1 MPVLEP
7 PLPPLPLPGAPRLS
21 LPVTRRRLGPGAL
34 ASLVVHAALV
44 GALLWQSAARLAQLG
59 TGRGS
64 AGGGGERP
72 AVNFFALPAPAP
84 APVELPPTPRVQL
97 TALPPLQEIKL
108 DVPAIAPA
116 LESAAAPGGAA
127 SGGAG
132 QGAGPGTGSAAGP
145 GTGGGGDYI
154 IASPR
159 TAILPP
165 LAKVPG
171 SVAGRTY
178 RVRFW
183 VSADGRVTRVEVDPP
198 IRDEAYRQ
206 ELVQRMMAYQFYPAR
221 ARGATVA
228 SVFTFS
234 LRIGN

>member
-7 PLPPLPLPGAPRLS
+7 PLPLPAAPRLS
-21 LPVTRRRLGPGAL
+21 LPVTRRRLAPGAL
-34 ASLVVHAALV
+34 VSLAVHAALV

-59 TGRGS
+59 TGS

-84 APVELPPTPRVQL
+84 AAVELPPTPRVQL

-127 SGGAG
+127 SGGGG

-145 GTGGGGDYI
+145 GSGGGGDYI

-206 ELVQRMMAYQFYPAR
+206 DLVQRMMAYKFNPAR
-221 ARGATVA
+221 TRDGANVSSVVTV
-228 SVFTFS
+228 S

>member
-7 PLPPLPLPGAPRLS
+7 PLPLPAAPRLS

-34 ASLVVHAALV
+34 ASLVVHAAIV
-44 GALLWQSAARLAQLG
+44 GLLWQSAARLAQLG
-59 TGRGS
+59 TGS

-84 APVELPPTPRVQL
+84 AAVELPPTPRVQL

-145 GTGGGGDYI
+145 GSGGGGDYI

-165 LAKVPG
+165 LAKIPG

-178 RVRFW
+178 RIRFW
-183 VSADGRVTRVEVDPP
+183 VTADGRVTRVEVDPP

-206 ELVQRMMAYQFYPAR
+206 DLVQRMMAYKFNPAR
-221 ARGATVA
+221 TRDGANVSSVVTV
-228 SVFTFS
+228 S

>member
-7 PLPPLPLPGAPRLS
+7 PLPLPAAPRLS

-34 ASLVVHAALV
+34 ASLVVHAAIV
-44 GALLWQSAARLAQLG
+44 GLLWQSAARLAQLG
-59 TGRGS
+59 TGS

-84 APVELPPTPRVQL
+84 AAVELPPTPRVQL

-165 LAKVPG
+165 LAKIPG

-178 RVRFW
+178 RIRFW
-183 VSADGRVTRVEVDPP
+183 VTADGRVTRVEVDPP

-206 ELVQRMMAYQFYPAR
+206 DLVQRMMAYQFTPAR
-221 ARGATVA
+221 TRDGANVSSVVTV
-228 SVFTFS
+228 S